1 MEIITMESAAYKELT
16 AKIDLIAGYVRQSE
30 EKKNEK
36 AAEIWMSSKELK
48 GMLGISTRTLQRLR
62 DNKRISYAIFGG
74 RLPLSRFRGGT
85 AGKGEHLQ
93 LRRTDGG
100 RVQTQLPVA
109 YGRGKEEMSA
119 LDLEIFEGWMR
130 QIMER
135 FDRNERLLASLTGKE
150 LKEVKYLD
158 GERLLD
164 NQDLCELLNT
174 SKRSIQ
180 RYRSSGTL
188 KYRMLWHKVYYKESD
203 VQEFLRTHFNEF
215 EQKKGA
221 KGGKA

>member
-1 MEIITMESAAYKELT
+1 MNT
-16 AKIDLIAGYVRQSE
+16 
-30 EKKNEK
+30 
-36 AAEIWMSSKELK
+36 
-48 GMLGISTRTLQRLR
+48 
-62 DNKRISYAIFGG
+62 
-74 RLPLSRFRGGT
+74 PLDT
-85 AGKGEHLQ
+85 
-93 LRRTDGG
+93 T
-100 RVQTQLPVA
+100 T
-109 YGRGKEEMSA
+109 
-119 LDLEIFEGWMR
+119 FENWMR

-215 EQKKGA
+215 EQKREQRAERDNATSFHAEATSCHALRHPLRNGSQPLLSLRNNSINN
-221 KGGKA
+221 

>member
-1 MEIITMESAAYKELT
+1 MNT
-16 AKIDLIAGYVRQSE
+16 
-30 EKKNEK
+30 
-36 AAEIWMSSKELK
+36 
-48 GMLGISTRTLQRLR
+48 
-62 DNKRISYAIFGG
+62 
-74 RLPLSRFRGGT
+74 
-85 AGKGEHLQ
+85 
-93 LRRTDGG
+93 
-100 RVQTQLPVA
+100 
-109 YGRGKEEMSA
+109 
-119 LDLEIFEGWMR
+119 LDLDTFEGWMR

-150 LKEVKYLD
+150 FKEVKYLD

-188 KYRMLWHKVYYKESD
+188 KYQMLWHKVYYKESD

-215 EQKKGA
+215 GQKKEA
-221 KGGKA
+221 KDGKG